1 MGTLHRLDISHP
13 AWGGRELDRELEV
26 GRAMLLGLLWIAS
39 VARVV
44 AASFHHEV
52 FGIEAS
58 LAFVCMLALPW
69 FAFRSYL
76 RRRARRAGRHEVIS
90 ISSLPRHSA
99 RSKRGR
105 CGPQQ
110 VSG

>member
-1 MGTLHRLDISHP
+1 MGTLHRLDVSHP
-13 AWGGRELDRELEV
+13 ARGGRELDRELEV
-26 GRAMLLGLLWIAS
+26 GVAVLLGLLWIAS

-44 AASFHHEV
+44 AASSQREV
-52 FGIEAS
+52 FGVEAS

-69 FAFRSYL
+69 FAFRRFL
-76 RRRARRAGRHEVIS
+76 RRRARRAGRHEVIG

-105 CGPQQ
+105 CGA
-110 VSG
+110 